1 MLEVGVAAATD
12 VTGFGLLG
20 HLLPMLDRGVS
31 AELRW
36 SAIPMLAE
44 AVELARAGVLPGGSK
59 RNIETLSPMVDTTA
73 LDDAEAAVLFD
84 AQTSGG
90 LLVAVTENRTQ
101 SLLESLSRRRVPT
114 AAAIGKLVT
123 GNGTVTV
130 TR

>member
-1 MLEVGVAAATD
+1 
-12 VTGFGLLG
+12 
-20 HLLPMLDRGVS
+20 
-31 AELRW
+31 
-36 SAIPMLAE
+36 MLAE
-44 AVELARAGVLPGGSK
+44 AVDLARAGVLPGGSK

-101 SLLESLSRRRVPT
+101 SLLESLSRRRVPR